1 MLKKKVFVFPQI
13 IRKDNIP
20 LQLLNLNIN
29 GLTLKCESSVKF
41 LGVKIDENLT
51 WRDHINIVEN
61 EIAKNRFPQILFGP
75 FLNTL
80 SHMYMLIEIMET

>member
-1 MLKKKVFVFPQI
+1 MLKKKKVFVFPQI

-51 WRDHINIVEN
+51 WRDHINTVEN
-61 EIAKNRFPQILFGP
+61 KIAKNRFPQIYLVH
-75 FLNTL
+75 
-80 SHMYMLIEIMET
+80 S